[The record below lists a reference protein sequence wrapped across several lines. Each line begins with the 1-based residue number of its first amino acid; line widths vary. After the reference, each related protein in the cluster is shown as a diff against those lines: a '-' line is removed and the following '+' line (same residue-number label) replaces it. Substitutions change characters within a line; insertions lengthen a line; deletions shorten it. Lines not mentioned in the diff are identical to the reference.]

1 MEKIDSLK
9 ADYKHLADKIRD
21 FLIGRVKESDNGEI
35 SLPKIVKIPIMS
47 NQLKLRKT
55 KDGIKEIPFQT
66 IEMINIT
73 SLALCL
79 SSIGDDDSYDVDE
92 ILFCDEFGHE
102 YGEEDI
108 YGGII
113 GAFSCL
119 VLA

>member
-9 ADYKHLADKIRD
+9 SDYKHLTNKIRD
-21 FLIGRVKESDNGEI
+21 FLVGRVKESNNGEI
-35 SLPKIVKIPIMS
+35 ILPKIVKIPIMS

-66 IEMINIT
+66 IEMVNIT

-102 YGEEDI
+102 YGEEEI

-113 GAFSCL
+113 GAFSSL